1 MWKKAMFT
9 KKKTEKGEEKKPK
22 LFIIA
27 HPRSKTASRAAKT
40 ENRKKKLFNSNEM
53 IIYGPLSTCYSLS
66 RTFARFG
73 VWVFVLT
80 VCSGYGWQMAM
91 MFWISHTHTNTSKC
105 KTKEIKSSL
114 SLTMS
119 LIFLIY
125 SCVSFLFSPFT

>member
-9 KKKTEKGEEKKPK
+9 KKKNGKRRREKTK
-22 LFIIA
+22 IIYHRA
-27 HPRSKTASRAAKT
+27 SKIENSQPSS
-40 ENRKKKLFNSNEM
+40 ENRKPKKKLFNSNEM